1 MLGVLNDYCQLAII
15 KCLNLS
21 DQLALSEASEN
32 NWKSININLISTWKQ
47 QSRIK
52 LSSKNCETLKNNRSL
67 LSIFLSSISVK
78 VEQMKLERAPMEF
91 LKICENYSLPRVQ
104 ILSYTL
110 DDSRIA
116 VEAQKMLTNIF
127 PGVCCVKPDKHFCY
141 CLLPKWRQFRKLVI
155 RKFVRANDPTHHC
168 ALPQSRL
175 IEELVAPDFYILG
188 HYFDRF
194 MYLPKLRTI
203 TICLLDTYEE
213 TTNPIYRP
221 LYIFKFL
228 TKYGVTEDK
237 IGGLMLE
244 RVWCFESNLC
254 DVVKS
259 LRNLVRL
266 GLDRRSCSNEKSL
279 WKIVAKRPSLEILD
293 ITSMNL
299 GRHFFST
306 NRHLMNITM
315 HNRHAPLTVIYANIG
330 ENERLIRRHFTH
342 PQLQLISGHKKPK
355 NVLGPI
361 IKLELIPLYES

>member
-15 KCLNLS
+15 KYLNLS

-32 NWKSININLISTWKQ
+32 DCKSININLISTWEQ

-52 LSSKNCETLKNNRSL
+52 LSSKNCATLKRNRSL

-78 VEQMKLERAPMEF
+78 VEEMELVRAPMEF
-91 LKICENYSLPRVQ
+91 LKNCENYSLPRVQ

-110 DDSRIA
+110 DDSCNA
-116 VEAQKMLTNIF
+116 VEAQKILTNIF
-127 PGVCCVKPDKHFCY
+127 PGVRCVMPDKHFCY

-155 RKFVRANDPTHHC
+155 RKFVRVNDPTRHC
-168 ALPQSRL
+168 DLPQSRL
-175 IEELVAPDFYILG
+175 IEELVASDAYMIG
-188 HYFDRF
+188 HYFGNV

-203 TICLLDTYEE
+203 TICLIDTYEE
-213 TTNPIYRP
+213 TSNPTYRP

-228 TKYGVTEDK
+228 NKYGVTEDK
-237 IGGLMLE
+237 IRGVMLE
-244 RVWCFESNLC
+244 RVWCFGVC

-279 WKIVAKRPSLEILD
+279 WEIVAKRPSLEILD

-299 GRHFFST
+299 GRHFFSK
-306 NRHLMNITM
+306 NRRRMNRTM
-315 HNRHAPLTVIYANIG
+315 HNRYAHLTVIYANIG
-330 ENERLIRRHFTH
+330 KNEGLIRRYFTH
-342 PQLQLISGHKKPK
+342 PRLQLIPDHKKQK

-361 IKLELIPLYES
+361 IKLELSPLHEI